1 MLAQLADVY
10 FGYPG
15 TEIFEGVSFQVNPGQ
30 RIGLV
35 GPNGAGKST
44 MLRLLA
50 GELAPDRGQ
59 VVRARG
65 KRLKYMHQSQEF
77 HGQGTLWETLLLP
90 FADLLKLRAELGE
103 LEQRIA
109 AAGGDPAPGE
119 GGGEAGAAAPGS
131 DVKALLR
138 RYGDLE
144 HEYSHRE
151 GYTLEV
157 RARALAHDV
166 GFGDTDLERPVN
178 TLSGGERGRVELAKV
193 LLDAPD
199 LLILDEPTNHL
210 DVEAVEHLEQRLSQ
224 WDSTR
229 AFIVISHDRYF
240 LQAVCNEIVDIEDGE
255 LVRYPGSYEKYLV
268 AREERHELLLATY
281 SRQQDEIARTED
293 FIRRNI
299 AGQKTKQAKSRRK
312 MLDKLDRVDRHRD
325 TWEEAGRIGLRFTSA
340 EHRGG
345 KEVLRI
351 DGVEMGYGDG
361 PALVRDLNLT
371 LYRGERV
378 GIIGPNGAGK
388 TTLLKALIGRLQP
401 RHGLITLGHEVRV
414 GYFDQKLEDLR
425 EDNSLIDEIR
435 SVRGDWNEDTTRSYL
450 GRFRFSGDDGFRKV
464 KGLSGGERNR
474 LTLAKLMLRPYNLL
488 AMDEP
493 TNHLDIPARETLE
506 EALCAFDGT
515 VLLVSHDRFFLDRVV
530 TKILHLDPQTGRIDV
545 HVGNYSDWRRRVA
558 EPPPAPVLDKRADK
572 KQATQQGVAKPGP
585 KPAPAPAAKPTAG
598 RAAPA
603 STAAPASSADSE
615 REKEQRQAEH
625 RARKDR
631 DRDVQ
636 RKQRRFQQ
644 VEEQIAHCEQTL
656 RGLRAEL
663 AQEHSGDWQ
672 KLNKLVSDEQST
684 DARLRDLLAEWE
696 TLGAELSA

>member
-44 MLRLLA
+44 MLRLLG
-50 GELAPDRGQ
+50 GELQPDRGQ

-65 KRLKYMHQSQEF
+65 KRIKYMHQSQEF

-90 FADLLKLRAELGE
+90 FADLLKLRAELAE

-109 AAGGDPAPGE
+109 AAGTPDNPNAE
-119 GGGEAGAAAPGS
+119 S
-131 DVKALLR
+131 DSKALLR

-157 RARALAHDV
+157 RARALAHDL
-166 GFGDTDLERPVN
+166 GFADSDLERPVS

-193 LLDAPD
+193 LLDTPD

-210 DVEAVEHLEQRLSQ
+210 DVEAVEHLEKHLRD
-224 WDSTR
+224 WVSTR

-240 LQAVCNEIVDIEDGE
+240 LQAVCNEIVDLEDGD
-255 LVRYPGSYEKYLV
+255 LVRYPMSYEKYLV
-268 AREERHELLLATY
+268 ARAERHKLLMATY
-281 SRQQDEIARTED
+281 GRQQEEIARTED

-299 AGQKTKQAKSRRK
+299 AGQQTKQAKSRRK
-312 MLDKLDRVDRHRD
+312 MLDKLERVDRHRD
-325 TWEEAGRIGLRFTSA
+325 TWDEAGRIGLRFATA

-351 DGVEMGYGDG
+351 EGVEMGYTDG
-361 PALVRDLNLT
+361 PALVRDLSLT

-388 TTLLKALIGRLQP
+388 TTLLKALIGRLHP
-401 RHGLITLGHEVRV
+401 RAGMITLGHEVRI

-435 SVRGDWNEDTTRSYL
+435 TVRGDWNEDTTRSYL
-450 GRFRFSGDDGFRKV
+450 GRFRFTGDDGFRKV

-506 EALCAFDGT
+506 EALCEFDGT
-515 VLLVSHDRFFLDRVV
+515 VLLVSHDRFFLDRVA

-545 HVGNYSDWRRRVA
+545 HVGNYSDWRQRITAPLPAPSVA
-558 EPPPAPVLDKRADK
+558 EAGRRGDK
-572 KQATQQGVAKPGP
+572 KPGATPQPGN
-585 KPAPAPAAKPTAG
+585 KQAPAKASASPPESKVRRGQESG
-598 RAAPA
+598 R
-603 STAAPASSADSE
+603 
-615 REKEQRQAEH
+615 
-625 RARKDR
+625 
-631 DRDVQ
+631 
-636 RKQRRFQQ
+636 
-644 VEEQIAHCEQTL
+644 
-656 RGLRAEL
+656 
-663 AQEHSGDWQ
+663 
-672 KLNKLVSDEQST
+672 
-684 DARLRDLLAEWE
+684 DARSDRQ
-696 TLGAELSA
+696 

>member
-1 MLAQLADVY
+1 
-10 FGYPG
+10 
-15 TEIFEGVSFQVNPGQ
+15 
-30 RIGLV
+30 
-35 GPNGAGKST
+35 
-44 MLRLLA
+44 
-50 GELAPDRGQ
+50 
-59 VVRARG
+59 
-65 KRLKYMHQSQEF
+65 
-77 HGQGTLWETLLLP
+77 
-90 FADLLKLRAELGE
+90 
-103 LEQRIA
+103 
-109 AAGGDPAPGE
+109 
-119 GGGEAGAAAPGS
+119 
-131 DVKALLR
+131 
-138 RYGDLE
+138 
-144 HEYSHRE
+144 
-151 GYTLEV
+151 
-157 RARALAHDV
+157 
-166 GFGDTDLERPVN
+166 
-178 TLSGGERGRVELAKV
+178 
-193 LLDAPD
+193 
-199 LLILDEPTNHL
+199 
-210 DVEAVEHLEQRLSQ
+210 
-224 WDSTR
+224 
-229 AFIVISHDRYF
+229 
-240 LQAVCNEIVDIEDGE
+240 
-255 LVRYPGSYEKYLV
+255 
-268 AREERHELLLATY
+268 
-281 SRQQDEIARTED
+281 
-293 FIRRNI
+293 
-299 AGQKTKQAKSRRK
+299 
-312 MLDKLDRVDRHRD
+312 
-325 TWEEAGRIGLRFTSA
+325 
-340 EHRGG
+340 
-345 KEVLRI
+345 
-351 DGVEMGYGDG
+351 MGYADG
-361 PALVRDLNLT
+361 PALVRDLNQT
-371 LYRGERV
+371 LYRGERI

-401 RHGLITLGHEVRV
+401 RRGLITLGHEVRV

-545 HVGNYSDWRRRVA
+545 HVGNYSDWRRRVT
-558 EPPPAPVLDKRADK
+558 EPPPAPVADKRGDK
-572 KQATQQGVAKPGP
+572 KPGTQPGAAKPGA
-585 KPAPAPAAKPTAG
+585 KPAPAPTPTASAAKPAAG
-598 RAAPA
+598 RAAPPN
-603 STAAPASSADSE
+603 TAAPLVPSADSE

-644 VEEQIAHCEQTL
+644 VEEQIAHCEETL

-672 KLNKLVSDEQST
+672 KLNKLVGDEQST

>member
-1 MLAQLADVY
+1 MLAQLADIY

-50 GELAPDRGQ
+50 GELPPDRGQ

-77 HGQGTLWETLLLP
+77 HGHGTLWETLLLP
-90 FADLLKLRAELGE
+90 FADLLKMRAELAE

-109 AAGGDPAPGE
+109 AAGG
-119 GGGEAGAAAPGS
+119 AADGPDGTNE
-131 DVKALLR
+131 KALLR

-157 RARALAHDV
+157 RARALAHDL
-166 GFGDTDLERPVN
+166 GFADADMDRPVS

-210 DVEAVEHLEQRLSQ
+210 DVEAVEHLEQRLRE

-255 LVRYPGSYEKYLV
+255 LVRYPGTYEKYLV
-268 AREERHELLLATY
+268 ARAERHEMLLATY

-312 MLDKLDRVDRHRD
+312 MLDKLERVDRHRD
-325 TWEEAGRIGLRFTSA
+325 TWDEAGRIGLRFAAA

-351 DGVEMGYGDG
+351 EGVEMGYGDG
-361 PALVRDLNLT
+361 PALVRDLSLT
-371 LYRGERV
+371 LYRGERI

-401 RHGLITLGHEVRV
+401 RHGIITLGHEVRI

-506 EALCAFDGT
+506 EALCEFDGT
-515 VLLVSHDRFFLDRVV
+515 VLLVSHDRFFLDQVV
-530 TKILHLDPQTGRIDV
+530 NKILHLDPQTGRIDV
-545 HVGNYSDWRRRVA
+545 HVGNYSDWRKRTA
-558 EPPPAPVLDKRADK
+558 EPPPAPAPQPDKRGDK
-572 KQATQQGVAKPGP
+572 K
-585 KPAPAPAAKPTAG
+585 PAAAAATPKQSAPSAPKAKE
-598 RAAPA
+598 AAPA
-603 STAAPASSADSE
+603 GKAAEVKAGAARDDVGSSAKD
-615 REKEQRQAEH
+615 KEQRQAEH
-625 RARKDR
+625 QARKDR

-636 RKQRRFQQ
+636 RKQRRLQQ
-644 VEEQIAHCEQTL
+644 VEEQIAQCETAL
-656 RGLRAEL
+656 VELRAEL
-663 AQEHSGDWQ
+663 AQDHSGDWQ
-672 KLNKLVSDEQST
+672 KLNKLVSQEQST

-696 TLGAELSA
+696 ALGAELSA